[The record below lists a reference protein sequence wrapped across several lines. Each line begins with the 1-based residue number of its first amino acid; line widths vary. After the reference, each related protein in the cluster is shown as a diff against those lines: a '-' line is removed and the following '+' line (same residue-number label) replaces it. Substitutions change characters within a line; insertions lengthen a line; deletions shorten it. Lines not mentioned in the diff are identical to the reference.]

1 MLVVR
6 MHGLDGL
13 DADQPLEV
21 ILVWARS
28 VPLRPDD
35 GTGVGPACGRGAL
48 RRHAA
53 TWPAAIRSDRQLRAG
68 RRTGP
73 A

>member
-6 MHGLDGL
+6 MQGLDGL

-21 ILVWARS
+21 SLDWARN
-28 VPLRPDD
+28 VPLTLDD
-35 GTGVGPACGRGAL
+35 EVCVGPACGRVAPQ
-48 RRHAA
+48 RHAA
-53 TWPAAIRSDRQLRAG
+53 TWPAAIRSDHQLRAG